1 MGWVFPLAFNSVALL
16 VFLLFIAGKK
26 KDFSCSDRK
35 FAANLGIPFFTP
47 EEFYFGCPQCKR
59 YSWGL
64 FDPRKL
70 HSSQQD
76 VALSSTTEVV
86 LFVGYPASGKTTFFK
101 KLLERKGYCHV
112 NRDTLGSWQK
122 CVSKCTEFLKTGR
135 CVAVDNTNPDKDSRA
150 RYVQVAKRFSVP
162 VRCFQFMTSIEHAR
176 HNNRFREL
184 ISIDKLVRVND
195 MVFNMY
201 KSKFVEPSLD
211 EGFSEI
217 VKIQFSPTFTDKSL
231 EMLYHQFLE

>member
-1 MGWVFPLAFNSVALL
+1 MHYY
-16 VFLLFIAGKK
+16 VFLYSIFNAGKK

-76 VALSSTTEVV
+76 VATSSTTEVV
-86 LFVGYPASGKTTFFK
+86 LFVGYPASGKTSFFK
-101 KLLERKGYCHV
+101 KFFELKGYCHV

-122 CVSKCTEFLKTGR
+122 CVSKCTEFLRAGMH
-135 CVAVDNTNPDKDSRA
+135 VAIDNTNPDRESRT
-150 RYVQVAKRFSVP
+150 RYIEVAKQFSVP
-162 VRCFQFMTSIEHAR
+162 IRCFQFTTSIDHAK

-184 ISIDKLVRVND
+184 TSKGKLVKVND

-217 VKIQFSPTFTDKSL
+217 VKIQFTPIFTDKSL
-231 EMLYHQFLE
+231 ETLYHQFLE

>member
-1 MGWVFPLAFNSVALL
+1 MLCTIQTVFCIMYFCILA
-16 VFLLFIAGKK
+16 GRK

-35 FAANLGIPFFTP
+35 FAANLTLPFFTP

-70 HSSQQD
+70 QSSQQD
-76 VALSSTTEVV
+76 VATSSLTEVV
-86 LFVGYPASGKTTFFK
+86 LFVGYPASGKTSFFK
-101 KLLERKGYCHV
+101 KLFELKGYCHV

-122 CVSKCTEFLKTGR
+122 CVSKCTEFLKAGR
-135 CVAVDNTNPDKDSRA
+135 HVAIDNTNPDRDSRA
-150 RYVQVAKRFSVP
+150 RYIEVAKQFSVP
-162 VRCFQFMTSIEHAR
+162 VRCFQFMTSIDHAR

-184 ISIDKLVRVND
+184 TSKGKIIKVND

-217 VKIQFSPTFTDKSL
+217 VKIQFTPTFTDKTL
-231 EMLYHQFLE
+231 ETLYHQFLE